1 MNCFKKLG
9 EKVKAKTFERQV
21 VELNVRAAVLNRFT
35 QLGCP
40 KTLAVG

>member
-9 EKVKAKTFERQV
+9 EKVKAKTLERQV
-21 VELNVRAAVLNRFT
+21 VELNVRATVLNGFT
-35 QLGCP
+35 QLGCQ